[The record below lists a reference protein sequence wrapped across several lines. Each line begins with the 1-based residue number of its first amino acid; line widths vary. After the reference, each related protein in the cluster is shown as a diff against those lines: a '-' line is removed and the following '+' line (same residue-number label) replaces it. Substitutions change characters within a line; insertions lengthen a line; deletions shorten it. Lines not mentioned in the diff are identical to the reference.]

1 MKLVIM
7 TKATFFVEEN
17 QILTTLFEEG
27 MENLHLYKPGAEPVY
42 SERLLTLLPDDY
54 HKKISV
60 HDHFY
65 LREEYGLRENP
76 VFDYG
81 EHGKPFIV
89 GHPDIHFN
97 LSHCHEAVACVVADH
112 PVGIDVE
119 SVREYKDGVVEYT
132 MNPQELALIAA
143 AERPDA
149 AFVRLWTMKEA
160 RLKLTGEGI
169 TNDIKQALAD
179 SHRYRFT
186 TVERLDHNY
195 IYTVCE
201 ERALK
206 VEG

>member
-1 MKLVIM
+1 MVYIDDHINDFDLQAAL
-7 TKATFFVEEN
+7 AT
-17 QILTTLFEEG
+17 
-27 MENLHLYKPGAEPVY
+27 
-42 SERLLTLLPDDY
+42 
-54 HKKISV
+54 ISV
-60 HDHFY
+60 QRREQALKFKFEQGQRTCVLADLLLKRA
-65 LREEYGLRENP
+65 LREEYGLTENP

-97 LSHCHEAVACVVADH
+97 LSHCREAVACVVADH

-119 SVREYKDGVVEYT
+119 SVRDYKDGVVEYT

>member
-1 MKLVIM
+1 MVYIDDHINDFDLQAAL
-7 TKATFFVEEN
+7 AT
-17 QILTTLFEEG
+17 
-27 MENLHLYKPGAEPVY
+27 
-42 SERLLTLLPDDY
+42 
-54 HKKISV
+54 ISV
-60 HDHFY
+60 QRREQAMKFKFEQGQRTCVLAY
-65 LREEYGLRENP
+65 LLLKRALREEYGLRENP